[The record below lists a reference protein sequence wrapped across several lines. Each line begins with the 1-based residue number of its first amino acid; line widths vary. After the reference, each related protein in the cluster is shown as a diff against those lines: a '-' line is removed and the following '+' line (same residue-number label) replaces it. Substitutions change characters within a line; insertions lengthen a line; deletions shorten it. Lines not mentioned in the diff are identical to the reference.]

1 MEKVLMILILISSI
15 ILIINVLLQEDKTG
29 GISST
34 IGGGTEN
41 VWEKNKGKSLDS
53 VLDKMV
59 ILTSIIIMAS
69 SIALVAIKN

>member
-69 SIALVAIKN
+69 SIALVAIKK